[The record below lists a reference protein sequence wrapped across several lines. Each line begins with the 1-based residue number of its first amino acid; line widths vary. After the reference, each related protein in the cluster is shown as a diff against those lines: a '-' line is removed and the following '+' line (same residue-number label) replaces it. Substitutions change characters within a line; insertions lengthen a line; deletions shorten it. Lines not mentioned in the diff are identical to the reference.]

1 MIRWME
7 KTGQLKSRRKK
18 KKIAAASNSC
28 HHSAID
34 FESSLWMPP
43 RPLNIRNMIQPLVRL
58 LVVSWISLVRLNRSW
73 TCYPFVISYLCLVST
88 LRFATEFLFV
98 AGFPLLTSSLRHR
111 VVVLFLVRQQEF
123 CQWET
128 FNATCPKN
136 DVILIVSAFYG
147 RMKVGRCLTV
157 DYHVGCH
164 GDVTETVASRCSG
177 RQTCS
182 VTVPDPELFRLQPCR
197 KDLVAYFEATYRCIH
212 SRVKR
217 YSMGI

>member
-1 MIRWME
+1 M
-7 KTGQLKSRRKK
+7 
-18 KKIAAASNSC
+18 
-28 HHSAID
+28 
-34 FESSLWMPP
+34 
-43 RPLNIRNMIQPLVRL
+43 
-58 LVVSWISLVRLNRSW
+58 
-73 TCYPFVISYLCLVST
+73 
-88 LRFATEFLFV
+88 
-98 AGFPLLTSSLRHR
+98 TSSLRHR
-111 VVVLFLVRQQEF
+111 CHSVFSSGILLLVRQQEF

-136 DVILIVSAFYG
+136 DVILITSAFYG

-182 VTVPDPELFRLQPCR
+182 VTVPDSELFRLQPCR

-212 SRVKR
+212 SKSMAWIPRVSQGNFPSRYIISAANNALR
-217 YSMGI
+217 YSLAKNALRYSLGI